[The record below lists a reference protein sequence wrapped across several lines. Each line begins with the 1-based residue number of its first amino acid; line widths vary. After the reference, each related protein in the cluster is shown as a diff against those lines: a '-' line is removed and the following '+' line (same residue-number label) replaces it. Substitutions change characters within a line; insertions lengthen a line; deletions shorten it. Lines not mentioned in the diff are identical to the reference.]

1 MTEFEVSPGYT
12 ERSPDKKK
20 KKPACMSGCVDTVT
34 VPNNSHTWLEA
45 TLLESMN
52 SMAERPCGQLA
63 AGHSLVSKHRRGLS
77 IAR

>member
-1 MTEFEVSPGYT
+1 MTEFEVNPGYI
-12 ERSPDKKK
+12 ERSPEKKT
-20 KKPACMSGCVDTVT
+20 ACMHEWMSGHSAQQHT
-34 VPNNSHTWLEA
+34 HTWLEA